1 MKTIHSAVMS
11 IVALALLAC
20 GANAQEIGMVMGV
33 SGDAKITRNGKA
45 SPADLGNAIA
55 FGDSFSIGAK
65 SKLMLVTFIDCNEW
79 TLDGPGEFKVSSSQA
94 IESAKGKAPSK
105 KMPVCYE
112 PDSISAESTASM
124 GAFVLRGGAK
134 DPVAELRA
142 EFDQGKAGTS
152 ALMTLVMHDLQNG
165 RKEQAKPYFE
175 ALRKQAPNSEFVRR
189 ISGVFD
195 K

>member
-1 MKTIHSAVMS
+1 MKSIKAAVFFM
-11 IVALALLAC
+11 ALAMPVL
-20 GANAQEIGMVMGV
+20 GANAQEIGMVMGA
-33 SGDAKITRNGKA
+33 SGDAKIVRNGKA
-45 SPADLGNAIA
+45 TPADLGNAIA

-65 SKLMLVTFIDCNEW
+65 SKLTLVTFIDCNEW
-79 TLDGPGEFKVSSSQA
+79 TLDGPGEFKVNASQA
-94 IESAKGKAPSK
+94 IESAKGKASSK

-142 EFDQGKAGTS
+142 EFDQGKASTS
-152 ALMTLVMHDLQNG
+152 TLMTLVMHDLQNG
-165 RKEQAKPYFE
+165 RKENARPYFQ
-175 ALRKQAPNSEFVRR
+175 ALQKQAPDSEFVRR
-189 ISGVFD
+189 VAGIFA